1 MILLL
6 STLLYIVMVTLMGNQ
21 VIRGILLSRLAILVL
36 ALSVGLDLLWLHE
49 HPFSTL
55 ALVDYQLILD
65 DQLLLFELLILLIGL
80 VLLASQLGHQLRN
93 NPIAI
98 LLIIANIGVAIILIS
113 SKDWLVTLAAWEL
126 FNLALYLLA
135 GAMGLHY
142 FLLSATFAQGGAPI
156 LLLDLPAYS
165 RLKDTSYCYLFSH
178 THSFCT
184 T

>member
-1 MILLL
+1 
-6 STLLYIVMVTLMGNQ
+6 MVTLMGNH
-21 VIRGILLSRLAILVL
+21 IRGILLSRLAILSL
-36 ALSVGLDLLWLHE
+36 ALSVILHE
-49 HPFSTL
+49 HSFSL

-98 LLIIANIGVAIILIS
+98 LLVIANIGGAILLIS

-142 FLLSATFAQGGAPI
+142 FLLSAK
-156 LLLDLPAYS
+156 S
-165 RLKDTSYCYLFSH
+165 
-178 THSFCT
+178 
-184 T
+184 